1 MFSLLIALVAIVLV
15 AALAV
20 AGVYYGG
27 GLLSEGEAQTRAAT
41 VVSQGEQIVS
51 AAKLYYIDRGEPLTS
66 SPPSA

>member
-27 GLLSEGEAQTRAAT
+27 GLLSEGEAQARAAT

-51 AAKLYYIDRGEPLTS
+51 AAKLYYIDRGEPFTS